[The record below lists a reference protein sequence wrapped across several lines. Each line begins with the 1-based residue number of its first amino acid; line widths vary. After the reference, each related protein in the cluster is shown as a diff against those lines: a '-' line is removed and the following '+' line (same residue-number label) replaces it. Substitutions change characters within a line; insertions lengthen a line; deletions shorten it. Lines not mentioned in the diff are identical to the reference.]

1 MDGRYPPVHLPASH
15 NTHEEIIISQLK
27 MLVKMAVVVVVIRET
42 GLACRGT
49 QSNYGTVMNSERFLV
64 QNWLAVDKS
73 AISRVTN

>member
-1 MDGRYPPVHLPASH
+1 
-15 NTHEEIIISQLK
+15 

-49 QSNYGTVMNSERFLV
+49 QSNYGTVMNSESFLV

>member
-1 MDGRYPPVHLPASH
+1 
-15 NTHEEIIISQLK
+15 

-42 GLACRGT
+42 GLVCRGT
-49 QSNYGTVMNSERFLV
+49 QSNYGTVMNSESFLV